1 MAITYTGTKTEA
13 GEYAEIVQE
22 IYADSPTFRGETI
35 ELVEGHKSG
44 LDIYEKALDQLAK

>member
-1 MAITYTGTKTEA
+1 MGVTYTGTKTET

-35 ELVEGHKSG
+35 EIVEGHKSG
-44 LDIYEKALDQLAK
+44 MEIGRAHV